1 MVVPA
6 RELLGVVA
14 VEGGFGR
21 MKHTLAVLVEN
32 RPGVLV
38 RVAGLF
44 SRRGFNI
51 ESLTVGRTENPDVSR
66 MTIEVDG
73 DDRLIEQVTKQL
85 HKLIDVI
92 KISDI
97 SREEYV
103 DRDLVMIKVAAEPSQ
118 RVEIMQMAGIFRAR
132 VVDLGRKTMT
142 LECTGNEGKINA
154 FEESLRPY
162 GIKELVRTG
171 KSPCC
176 AAANLPASAPEA
188 AATMNET
195 DPGTFDDSRM
205 GVSSRRREDRVWR
218 SAQQKP

>member
-1 MVVPA
+1 MSLFEE
-6 RELLGVVA
+6 RLLGEVVK
-14 VEGGFGR
+14 R

-51 ESLTVGRTENPDVSR
+51 ESLTVGRTENHDVSR

-103 DRDLVMIKVAAEPSQ
+103 DRDLVMIKVAAEPSH

-171 KSPCC
+171 KVAMLRGSKF
-176 AAANLPASAPEA
+176 A
-188 AATMNET
+188 
-195 DPGTFDDSRM
+195 
-205 GVSSRRREDRVWR
+205 GVSSGGR
-218 SAQQKP
+218 SGSDDE